1 MLEKKIDYK
10 KLEKNLIEIR
20 SEFTNIPFGVSTKE
34 IESFLESLEDTKDIV
49 LGIKEKLEVKE
60 NFYEKLDEY
69 FNGATFDNVMAMI
82 GILNNTFDKEVKRIK
97 AKENTKENTF
107 VIEEEVQEV
116 NKEVKKAKTLKDKII
131 ELAKEEDKTE
141 EQNKVEEEV
150 EEEKETKEEEVAK
163 VFSEEISDEKKDSCK
178 SNLQKLVDNGQ
189 FIFNRF

>member
-10 KLEKNLIEIR
+10 KLEKILIEIR

-97 AKENTKENTF
+97 AKENTF
-107 VIEEEVQEV
+107 VIEEEVKEV
-116 NKEVKKAKTLKDKII
+116 NKEVKKVKTLKDKII

-141 EQNKVEEEV
+141 EQNKVEEE
-150 EEEKETKEEEVAK
+150 KENKEEVAK
-163 VFSEEISDEKKDSCK
+163 VFSEEISDEKKDNCK

>member
-97 AKENTKENTF
+97 NKDMFA
-107 VIEEEVQEV
+107 VEERV
-116 NKEVKKAKTLKDKII
+116 NEEKVKKVEKTKTLKDKII
-131 ELAKEEDKTE
+131 ELGEEDDKKE
-141 EQNKVEEEV
+141 EQNKIEV
-150 EEEKETKEEEVAK
+150 EEKTKEEEVAK

>member
-97 AKENTKENTF
+97 NKDFFA
-107 VIEEEVQEV
+107 VEERV
-116 NKEVKKAKTLKDKII
+116 NEEKVKKVEKTKTLKDKII
-131 ELAKEEDKTE
+131 ELAEEDDKKE
-141 EQNKVEEEV
+141 EQNKVEIEE
-150 EEEKETKEEEVAK
+150 ETKEEEVAK

>member
-97 AKENTKENTF
+97 NKDMFA
-107 VIEEEVQEV
+107 VEERV
-116 NKEVKKAKTLKDKII
+116 NEEKVKKVEKTKTLKDKII
-131 ELAKEEDKTE
+131 ELAEEDDKKE
-141 EQNKVEEEV
+141 EQNKVEV
-150 EEEKETKEEEVAK
+150 EIETKEEEVAK

>member
-82 GILNNTFDKEVKRIK
+82 GILNNAFDKEIKRIK
-97 AKENTKENTF
+97 NKDMF
-107 VIEEEVQEV
+107 SVEER
-116 NKEVKKAKTLKDKII
+116 VKKVEKTKTLKDKII

-141 EQNKVEEEV
+141 KQNKVEEEV
-150 EEEKETKEEEVAK
+150 EEEKETKENKEEEVAK
-163 VFSEEISDEKKDSCK
+163 VFSEEISDEKKDNCK

>member
-49 LGIKEKLEVKE
+49 LGVKEKLEVKE

-82 GILNNTFDKEVKRIK
+82 GILNNAFDKEVKRIK
-97 AKENTKENTF
+97 AKENTF
-107 VIEEEVQEV
+107 VIEEEVKEV

-141 EQNKVEEEV
+141 EQNKVEEE
-150 EEEKETKEEEVAK
+150 KETKENKEEEVAK
-163 VFSEEISDEKKDSCK
+163 VFSEEISDEKKDNCK

>member
-97 AKENTKENTF
+97 NKDMFA
-107 VIEEEVQEV
+107 VEERV
-116 NKEVKKAKTLKDKII
+116 NEEKVKKVEKTKTLKDKII
-131 ELAKEEDKTE
+131 ELAEEDNKKE
-141 EQNKVEEEV
+141 EQNKVEEEN
-150 EEEKETKEEEVAK
+150 KEEVAK
-163 VFSEEISDEKKDSCK
+163 VFSEEISDEKKDNCK
-178 SNLQKLVDNGQ
+178 NNLQKLVDNGQ

>member
-97 AKENTKENTF
+97 NKDMFA
-107 VIEEEVQEV
+107 VEERV
-116 NKEVKKAKTLKDKII
+116 NEEKVKKVEKTKTLKDKII
-131 ELAKEEDKTE
+131 ELAEEDDKKE
-141 EQNKVEEEV
+141 EQNKVEV
-150 EEEKETKEEEVAK
+150 EEETKEEEEVAK

-189 FIFNRF
+189 FIFNRY

>member
-82 GILNNTFDKEVKRIK
+82 GILNNAFDKEIKRIK
-97 AKENTKENTF
+97 NKDMF
-107 VIEEEVQEV
+107 SVEER
-116 NKEVKKAKTLKDKII
+116 VKKVEKTKTLKDKII

-141 EQNKVEEEV
+141 EQNKVEEEKEV
-150 EEEKETKEEEVAK
+150 KEEVKEEVAK
-163 VFSEEISDEKKDSCK
+163 VFSEEISDEKKDNCK

>member
-1 MLEKKIDYK
+1 MLEKKNDYK

-82 GILNNTFDKEVKRIK
+82 GILNNAFDKEVKRIK
-97 AKENTKENTF
+97 AKENTF
-107 VIEEEVQEV
+107 VIEEEVKEV
-116 NKEVKKAKTLKDKII
+116 NKEVKKVKTLKDKII

-141 EQNKVEEEV
+141 EQNKVEEE
-150 EEEKETKEEEVAK
+150 KENKEEVAK
-163 VFSEEISDEKKDSCK
+163 VFSEEISDEKKDNCK

>member
-97 AKENTKENTF
+97 NKDIFA
-107 VIEEEVQEV
+107 VEERV
-116 NKEVKKAKTLKDKII
+116 NEEKVKKVEKTKTLKDKII
-131 ELAKEEDKTE
+131 ELAEEDDKKD
-141 EQNKVEEEV
+141 EQNKVEV
-150 EEEKETKEEEVAK
+150 EEETKEEVAK

>member
-20 SEFTNIPFGVSTKE
+20 SEFANIPFGVSTKE

-82 GILNNTFDKEVKRIK
+82 GILNNAFDKEVKRIK
-97 AKENTKENTF
+97 AKENTF
-107 VIEEEVQEV
+107 VIEEEVKEV

-131 ELAKEEDKTE
+131 ELAEEDDKKE
-141 EQNKVEEEV
+141 EQNKV

-163 VFSEEISDEKKDSCK
+163 VFSEEISDEKKDNCK

>member
-10 KLEKNLIEIR
+10 KLEKNLIEIK

-69 FNGATFDNVMAMI
+69 FNGATFDNIMAMI
-82 GILNNTFDKEVKRIK
+82 GILNNAFDKEVKRIK
-97 AKENTKENTF
+97 AKENTF
-107 VIEEEVQEV
+107 VIEEEV

-141 EQNKVEEEV
+141 EQNKVEEE
-150 EEEKETKEEEVAK
+150 KETKEEEVAK
-163 VFSEEISDEKKDSCK
+163 VFSEEISDEKKDNCK
-178 SNLQKLVDNGQ
+178 NNLQKLVDNGQ

>member
-82 GILNNTFDKEVKRIK
+82 GILNNAFDKEVKRIK
-97 AKENTKENTF
+97 AKENTF
-107 VIEEEVQEV
+107 VIEEEV

-141 EQNKVEEEV
+141 EQNKVEV
-150 EEEKETKEEEVAK
+150 EEETKEEEVAK
-163 VFSEEISDEKKDSCK
+163 VFSEEISDEKKDNCK
-178 SNLQKLVDNGQ
+178 NNLQKLVDNGQ

>member
-69 FNGATFDNVMAMI
+69 FSGATFDNVMAMI
-82 GILNNTFDKEVKRIK
+82 GILNNAFDKEVKRIK
-97 AKENTKENTF
+97 NKDMFA
-107 VIEEEVQEV
+107 VEERINEE
-116 NKEVKKAKTLKDKII
+116 KVKKVEKTKTLKDKII
-131 ELAKEEDKTE
+131 ELAKEDDKKE
-141 EQNKVEEEV
+141 EQNKVEV
-150 EEEKETKEEEVAK
+150 EEEIKEEETKEEEVAK

-189 FIFNRF
+189 FIFNRY

>member
-69 FNGATFDNVMAMI
+69 FSGATFDNVMAMI
-82 GILNNTFDKEVKRIK
+82 GILNNAFDKEVKRIK
-97 AKENTKENTF
+97 NKDMFA
-107 VIEEEVQEV
+107 VEERV
-116 NKEVKKAKTLKDKII
+116 NEEKVKKVEKTKTLKDKII
-131 ELAKEEDKTE
+131 KLAEEDDKKE
-141 EQNKVEEEV
+141 EQNKVEV
-150 EEEKETKEEEVAK
+150 EEEIKEEETKEEEVAK

-189 FIFNRF
+189 FIFNRY

>member
-10 KLEKNLIEIR
+10 KLEKNLIEIK

-49 LGIKEKLEVKE
+49 LGIKEKLEV

-82 GILNNTFDKEVKRIK
+82 GILNNAFDKEVKRIK
-97 AKENTKENTF
+97 AKENTF
-107 VIEEEVQEV
+107 VIEEEVKEV

-131 ELAKEEDKTE
+131 ELAKEEDKTK
-141 EQNKVEEEV
+141 EQNKV

-163 VFSEEISDEKKDSCK
+163 VFSEEISDEKKDNCK

>member
-82 GILNNTFDKEVKRIK
+82 GILNNAFDKEVKRIK
-97 AKENTKENTF
+97 AKENTF
-107 VIEEEVQEV
+107 VIEEEVKEV
-116 NKEVKKAKTLKDKII
+116 NKEVKKVKTLKDKII

-141 EQNKVEEEV
+141 EQNKVEEE
-150 EEEKETKEEEVAK
+150 KENKEEVAK

>member
-82 GILNNTFDKEVKRIK
+82 GILNNAFDKEIKRIK
-97 AKENTKENTF
+97 NKDMF
-107 VIEEEVQEV
+107 SVEER
-116 NKEVKKAKTLKDKII
+116 VKKVEKTKTLKDKII

-141 EQNKVEEEV
+141 KQNKVEEEV
-150 EEEKETKEEEVAK
+150 EEEKETKENKENKEEEVAK
-163 VFSEEISDEKKDSCK
+163 VFSEEISDEKKDNCK

>member
-82 GILNNTFDKEVKRIK
+82 GILNNAFDKEVKRIK
-97 AKENTKENTF
+97 AKENTF
-107 VIEEEVQEV
+107 VIEEEVKEV
-116 NKEVKKAKTLKDKII
+116 NKEVKKVKTLKDKII

-141 EQNKVEEEV
+141 EQNKVEEE
-150 EEEKETKEEEVAK
+150 KENKEEVAK
-163 VFSEEISDEKKDSCK
+163 VFSEEISDEKKDNYK
-178 SNLQKLVDNGQ
+178 NNLQKLVDNGQ